1 MRSVTEQHG
10 GVSFGVDEETRL
22 ILDSIDEFIEQEVKP
37 RESELG
43 ETFDNPRLRNAPNG
57 EVAPEVIEAV
67 DEVRSAS
74 ADAGFYAMNMPEE
87 HGGQDVSNVTWY
99 RAKRHVA
106 EKGRGLSE
114 FMLAGPEG
122 PKPLLLQAEGEQ
134 VEKYLEPCIRGEKT
148 TAFALTEPSVGS
160 DAPGMKTTAEKDG
173 DEWVINGQ
181 KQWITN
187 APHCDFAQVF
197 ARTTPVEDAGRYG
210 GITCFLVES
219 DEFELGSRNNAVGLE
234 GLQAEIVLN
243 DVRVPDSRVLGT
255 RDAAF
260 YNAMSFLSLGRLEL
274 GATAVGMARHL
285 LGLCQRA
292 RGVRAPH
299 RQVPEHLQHDSRGS
313 GTQLRRRR
321 RRHAARVADGQRRTN
336 RRTVLYIQVVR
347 DRHLLAGRR
356 RRRTGTRCL
365 GSVGGQPVHGT
376 PTPRTRPACGRG
388 HRRDTAEHGRQT
400 ERASVTEPLSPP
412 LRLRLPRRLR
422 PPARVASPALS

>member
-285 LGLCQRA
+285 LGLCKDYANEREAFGRPIGKYQSISNMIAEGRA
-292 RGVRAPH
+292 RNYAADAAGMRLAWQMDNGEQTAEQSSIFKWYATDTFW
-299 RQVPEHLQHDSRGS
+299 QVADDAVQVHGASGLSEDNPFMEHLHLARILRVVE
-313 GTQLRRRR
+313 GTDEIQLNT
-321 RRHAARVADGQRRTN
+321 VAKQNG
-336 RRTVLYIQVVR
+336 
-347 DRHLLAGRR
+347 LL
-356 RRRTGTRCL
+356 
-365 GSVGGQPVHGT
+365 
-376 PTPRTRPACGRG
+376 
-388 HRRDTAEHGRQT
+388 
-400 ERASVTEPLSPP
+400 
-412 LRLRLPRRLR
+412 
-422 PPARVASPALS
+422 